1 MTWMS
6 ASAWFWA
13 AHHWRTTC
21 LESLNGS
28 RDMMCECPRH
38 GIVRDA
44 VSTAPLP
51 RCQLPSAQ
59 VAALQKRPALLV
71 ATPGRLLDLLDAGAL
86 TLGGVTAVALD
97 EADKMLSLGFEPQLR
112 RLQALLLPPK
122 QAGSGAKHK
131 RPQVRQAGLGFRV

>member
-1 MTWMS
+1 MRCRRS
-6 ASAWFWA
+6 ATVQTPA
-13 AHHWRTTC
+13 ADPC
-21 LESLNGS
+21 GS
-28 RDMMCECPRH
+28 
-38 GIVRDA
+38 
-44 VSTAPLP
+44 
-51 RCQLPSAQ
+51 PSAQ

-112 RLQALLLPPK
+112 RLQALLLPPR

-131 RPQVRQAGLGFRV
+131 RPQVRRAV